1 MFGQEYAM
9 RIEGDDDSLK
19 SILGTVCSL
28 ILMLITGLYAYT
40 KLNVLLDKKD
50 TNILT
55 MSYDLHFT
63 DSDQFGYE

>member
-9 RIEGDDDSLK
+9 RIEGDGDSLV